1 VRDIRELSEDHE
13 AYAAELR
20 RRWGGLLSY
29 RYLGRHFATMDHG
42 SSDDIVTLR
51 HDMRNASGGLLT
63 AALGICAPEGGMSD
77 LEAVPNPV
85 IHSCQVLDQ
94 GRGVARIQVRSEVL
108 KRGRQF
114 SYSRSRIVDADD
126 PGRVLALT
134 EGQGVAIGRPPEG
147 LGRMDTRS
155 IEVIDSP
162 DLPPLW
168 QVFGGR
174 RRDDGEWELGKLA
187 EELASPDAALHLGP
201 QLVILETAALDAAAQ
216 VVGSDQLEALSS
228 HVMFLARGK
237 TGPFRS
243 STEAITGDNDLVAAR
258 VLLRDEGEDGRA
270 ITSASVQFRHVA
282 REQGCTNAEAAR

>member
-1 VRDIRELSEDHE
+1 MRDIRELTDDQER
-13 AYAAELR
+13 YAAELR

-29 RYLGRHFATMDHG
+29 RYLGRHFSNMDHG
-42 SSDDIVTLR
+42 SSDDVVVLR
-51 HDMRNASGGLLT
+51 HDMRNASGGLLV
-63 AALGICAPEGGMSD
+63 AALGIASPEGGAMSD

-94 GRGVARIQVRSEVL
+94 GRDVARIQVRSEGL

-126 PGRVLALT
+126 PARVLALT
-134 EGQGVAIGRPPEG
+134 EGQGAAIGVPPAG
-147 LGRMDTRS
+147 LEKMDTQS
-155 IEVIDSP
+155 IEVVDSP

-174 RRDDGEWELGKLA
+174 RRDEGHWELGELS

-201 QLVILETAALDAAAQ
+201 QLVILETAALDEAAAA
-216 VVGSDQLEALSS
+216 VDTDQLEAVSS

-237 TGPFRS
+237 TGPFRT
-243 STEAITGDNDLVAAR
+243 STDVTVGQRDVVACR
-258 VLLRDEGEDGRA
+258 VLLHDDGEDGRA
-270 ITSASVQFRHVA
+270 ITAASFQFRRA
-282 REQGCTNAEAAR
+282 D

>member
-1 VRDIRELSEDHE
+1 
-13 AYAAELR
+13 
-20 RRWGGLLSY
+20 
-29 RYLGRHFATMDHG
+29 MDHG

-51 HDMRNASGGLLT
+51 HDMRNASGGLLV

-134 EGQGVAIGRPPEG
+134 EGQGAAIGQPPRR
-147 LGRMDTRS
+147 LGKMDTRS
-155 IEVIDSP
+155 IEVTASP
-162 DLPPLW
+162 ALPPPW
-168 QVFGGR
+168 HASAGR
-174 RRDDGEWELGKLA
+174 RADAGRWGPGELA
-187 EELASPDAALHLGP
+187 EDPASPDAALHLGP

-216 VVGSDQLEALSS
+216 VVGSDRFEALSS

-237 TGPFRS
+237 TGPFRT
-243 STEAITGDNDLVAAR
+243 STEVTTGDHDLVAAR
-258 VLLRDEGEDGRA
+258 VLVRDEGEDGRA
-270 ITSASVQFRHVA
+270 ISSASLQFRRA
-282 REQGCTNAEAAR
+282 C